1 MQVRMQNM
9 KRGKVRIIFEETR
22 KRTSELKR
30 NLNHDKLGDGYH
42 KRPVR
47 KQEGHLEY
55 SKTHNH
61 PLKGINRP
69 KEIVQRQTNNRL
81 EYPKTHDAP
90 NKRQTTYRRD

>member
-47 KQEGHLEY
+47 KQEG
-55 SKTHNH
+55 
-61 PLKGINRP
+61 
-69 KEIVQRQTNNRL
+69 QTNNRL
-81 EYPKTHDAP
+81 EYHKTHDAP